1 MGRRTASREAKESP
15 LSPPHMAWLASTKT
29 VTAVQA
35 GRVALPRQDGPGPGL
50 FRPTVLVRRSPVA
63 EGQAV
68 LIAETSNSRVTLS
81 LTRTPP
87 VSSAAFQV
95 MP

>member
-1 MGRRTASREAKESP
+1 MALLIWAPWWRPRYRRVVGGTAAGPDGRARRIG
-15 LSPPHMAWLASTKT
+15 LR
-29 VTAVQA
+29 QA
-35 GRVALPRQDGPGPGL
+35 
-50 FRPTVLVRRSPVA
+50 F
-63 EGQAV
+63 

-87 VSSAAFQV
+87 VSSVAFQV

>member
-1 MGRRTASREAKESP
+1 MIVTSFGSYLPE
-15 LSPPHMAWLASTKT
+15 T
-29 VTAVQA
+29 VTIMKAAPGSGFQL
-35 GRVALPRQDGPGPGL
+35 RV
-50 FRPTVLVRRSPVA
+50 VLLIGAPW
-63 EGQAV
+63 GQV
-68 LIAETSNSRVTLS
+68 FLIAETSNSRVTLS